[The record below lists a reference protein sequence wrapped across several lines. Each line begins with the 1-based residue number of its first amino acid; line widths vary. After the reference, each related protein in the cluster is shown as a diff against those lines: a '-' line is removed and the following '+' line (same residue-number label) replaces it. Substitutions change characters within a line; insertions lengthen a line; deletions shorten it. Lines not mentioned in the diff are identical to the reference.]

1 MFAAKFQVYFNEVFK
16 LNSLPL
22 IRATWGFPPT
32 TNICNL
38 LEFAG

>member
-1 MFAAKFQVYFNEVFK
+1 MFVAQFQIYFSETFS

-22 IRATWGFPPT
+22 IQAAWGFPPT
-32 TNICNL
+32 TSICDL